1 MDRGKACQRGQ
12 KDVRGTVS
20 CLSEDIY
27 SLDGG
32 KVDQW
37 DDEEGRNG
45 ATMRDGE
52 CGGMILRLKII
63 IVFNEMC

>member
-1 MDRGKACQRGQ
+1 M
-12 KDVRGTVS
+12 
-20 CLSEDIY
+20 Y